1 MIYISYY
8 SLSYNLSWNF
18 IILALFILN
27 AGTRLLSRRIH
38 CHIIYYL
45 LWNFFILAL
54 FILNAGTRMLH
65 PRIWIILGAL
75 LIPAGYL
82 LNAFAPNVA
91 FLILSQGVLF
101 GTLNYIINLFEQ
113 YLHCYNV

>member
-1 MIYISYY
+1 MPGQDCLVIG
-8 SLSYNLSWNF
+8 F
-18 IILALFILN
+18 TVILF
-27 AGTRLLSRRIH
+27 
-38 CHIIYYL
+38 IIYYGI
-45 LWNFFILAL
+45 FFILAL